1 MSENVNQ
8 NNAANAEMMA
18 LAQSLGKTIDEL
30 KAMDEATL
38 RMLPP
43 MIQQKIRQLKQG
55 AMAPAAENQERAN
68 TESAEV
74 ARQEAGNA
82 NADSDPAQVQ
92 PVNQQQ
98 PINTEAANLA
108 DGKNG
113 QANASHVEDGSQ
125 KAKDAPMSEIELL
138 REALKVSEA
147 RHKTLQGK
155 YNAEGKRQREENET
169 LKAQLAEATAHRQE
183 SGGQTELDINDENL
197 KALAENGW
205 DAADIERL
213 AKVILKK
220 QSAVNPLAKSGASN
234 ANEPAQQTAQ
244 DQAQP
249 PKAANHGD
257 ADVMINAHLLS
268 SIGMSLPDFVKIP
281 NINAHM
287 LTIRDKNGNTAQ
299 DLYDTAMTAGNWQEA
314 AEILAEVHTVLNGS
328 KVIPGQPKQETGA
341 GKQVRAVTP
350 GSTSAGNVAIPPTK
364 PDYAAAKRAV
374 DKAVQD
380 FTRNPGPET
389 NAAMVTAQKNYE
401 NALKT

>member
-1 MSENVNQ
+1 MPENANTT
-8 NNAANAEMMA
+8 NAADAEIMQ
-18 LAQSLGKTIDEL
+18 LAQSIGKPVDEL
-30 KAMDEATL
+30 KNMDEATL

-43 MIQQKIRQLKQG
+43 VIQQKIRQLKQG
-55 AMAPAAENQERAN
+55 ATNAA
-68 TESAEV
+68 TETNARDNKEDNAEV
-74 ARQEAGNA
+74 ARQDAGNA
-82 NADSDPAQVQ
+82 DATVNPAQVQ

-98 PINTEAANLA
+98 PNNTDAANLA
-108 DGKNG
+108 GAKTG
-113 QANASHVEDGSQ
+113 QESATSQVEDGSQ
-125 KAKDAPMSEIELL
+125 KAKDDPMSEIELL

-155 YNAEGKRQREENET
+155 YNAEGKRQREENEA
-169 LKAQLAEATAHRQE
+169 LKAQLAGSTTHRQE

-220 QSAVNPLAKSGASN
+220 QAAVNPSAKPEVDKAD
-234 ANEPAQQTAQ
+234 EPAQQGRT
-244 DQAQP
+244 D
-249 PKAANHGD
+249 NHGN

-268 SIGMSLPDFVKIP
+268 GIGMSLPDFVKIP

-328 KVIPGQPKQETGA
+328 KAIPGQPKQETGA

-350 GSTSAGNVAIPPTK
+350 GSASAGNVAIPPTK
-364 PDYAAAKRAV
+364 PDYAAAKRAA

-389 NAAMVTAQKNYE
+389 HVAMVVAQKNYE